1 MSGHKILHSVKG
13 FRKSNLKL
21 KHIIER
27 IKAAKYNS
35 AFAKMTEVVRFL
47 PTEDSRD
54 DKKNFFLNAYIVKCQ
69 ISQYTAIFKYLK
81 YICKEKQPRQKIKG
95 KQVLFDCNNIS
106 FFFCRKKLLMQPYL
120 CTKISIGQHETSK
133 KILTKHQINCP
144 F

>member
-47 PTEDSRD
+47 PTVDSKD
-54 DKKNFFLNAYIVKCQ
+54 DEKIYSMNAHMVTCQ
-69 ISQYTAIFKYLK
+69 ISKYTAIFKYLK
-81 YICKEKQPRQKIKG
+81 YICKENQPRQKSQG
-95 KQVLFDCNNIS
+95 
-106 FFFCRKKLLMQPYL
+106 
-120 CTKISIGQHETSK
+120 
-133 KILTKHQINCP
+133 
-144 F
+144 